1 MSAKLRG
8 RLAEAGYVRLPG
20 PERHYRAPDGKEV
33 SYRAAFLA
41 ARGESLEAAVKMRG
55 KFRDEHRV
63 AEQVRAAAKAGDL
76 SKRGLASRDEER
88 LLARS
93 TVRQLI
99 KGHAKRGQ
107 FLPGKKGA
115 EGQRRGAKRPPP
127 ERASVYSRR
136 VLAVLHGKDNSARGK
151 KARLLVAMGRRAEGA
166 EYAVGDT
173 P

>member
-1 MSAKLRG
+1 MSAKPHG
-8 RLAEAGYVRLPG
+8 RLADAGYVRLPG
-20 PERHYRAPDGKEV
+20 PKRHYRAPDGREV

-63 AEQVRAAAKAGDL
+63 AQQVRAAAKAGDL

-99 KGHAKRGQ
+99 KGHGKRGQ
-107 FLPGKKGA
+107 FLPG
-115 EGQRRGAKRPPP
+115 EGPEGERRGAKRPPP

-136 VLAVLHGKDNSARGK
+136 VLAVLEGKDNSAHGK